1 MRYAKLSA
9 GTLEYAPRAVT
20 VGRTHYNPAPESWL
34 AENGYLPVA
43 ETAYPD
49 DGKYYAGSW
58 AERDGQIVREWTE
71 AEGPET
77 PATDTEVLN
86 AMIGVSEDG

>member
-9 GTLEYAPRAVT
+9 GALKYAPRTVT
-20 VGRTHYNPAPESWL
+20 VGQTHYNPTPAAWL
-34 AENGYLPVA
+34 AENGYLPVV
-43 ETAYPD
+43 ETAYPG

-58 AERDGQIVREWTE
+58 QERDGKIVRVWTE
-71 AEGPET
+71 AEEPEA